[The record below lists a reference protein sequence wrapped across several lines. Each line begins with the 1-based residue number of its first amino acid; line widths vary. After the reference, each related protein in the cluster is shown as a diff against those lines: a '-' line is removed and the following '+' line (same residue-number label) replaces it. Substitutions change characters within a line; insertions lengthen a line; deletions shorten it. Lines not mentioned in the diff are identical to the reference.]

1 MQNYSNELCHY
12 GVKGMRW
19 GIRRRRENNT
29 NKLSSIND
37 RKNTGNIDKKK
48 IARAA
53 IMTTTVAAATAIYA
67 TNPAVRKT
75 INKVVSSASKK
86 TISSLD
92 KGSKLTVEL
101 GKKYVNEAIKSAKDG
116 IKEGIKE
123 APKKATKA
131 IVTGV
136 TMNTAKRMLDSTLGK
151 EEAARIFQANNNK
164 KISSFWK
171 TGQEDKDDD

>member
-1 MQNYSNELCHY
+1 MQNYSNELFHH
-12 GVKGMRW
+12 GVKGMKW
-19 GIRRRRENNT
+19 GVRRRRETNT
-29 NKLSSIND
+29 NKLSSI
-37 RKNTGNIDKKK
+37 KKQKTIDKKK
-48 IARAA
+48 IARAVL
-53 IMTTTVAAATAIYA
+53 MTTTVTTAAAIYGR
-67 TNPAVRKT
+67 NPAVRKSV
-75 INKVVSSASKK
+75 NKIVSSASKK

-92 KGSKLTVEL
+92 KGYKRTVEL
-101 GKKYVNEAIKSAKDG
+101 GKKYINEVVKSAKDG

-171 TGQEDKDDD
+171 TGQEDKDGD